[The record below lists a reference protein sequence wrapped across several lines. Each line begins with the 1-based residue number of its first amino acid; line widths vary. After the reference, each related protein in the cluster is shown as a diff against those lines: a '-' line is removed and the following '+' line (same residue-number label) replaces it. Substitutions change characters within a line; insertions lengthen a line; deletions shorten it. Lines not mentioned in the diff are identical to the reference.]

1 MICKVVCLEFPR
13 FRQFIQFQL
22 FARRSTASLTS
33 ADRLTDN
40 LCPTTEQQHTTQIM
54 TMIEQTTA
62 AVSVNVTFA
71 DLNDDDCTEGVLAS
85 LTIGMSRTLN
95 SLNVTNDDVKVR

>member
-1 MICKVVCLEFPR
+1 
-13 FRQFIQFQL
+13 
-22 FARRSTASLTS
+22 
-33 ADRLTDN
+33 
-40 LCPTTEQQHTTQIM
+40 M